1 MFKYTTVSD
10 EDDEDDE
17 DDDDYY
23 DNDNDDYD
31 ELIIQEEEEVQ
42 IVPQSIGSEIQM
54 TSHTY
59 KPYDEYEHTRER
71 FDQEGDHSNILS
83 HEHMNIHHEKIIDET
98 FENLSNIEN
107 MNDEQEAFSDVIP
120 VSYPFIQYI

>member
-1 MFKYTTVSD
+1 LFKYTTVSD
-10 EDDEDDE
+10 EDDDDDDDDE
-17 DDDDYY
+17 DDYDD
-23 DNDNDDYD
+23 ND
-31 ELIIQEEEEVQ
+31 ELIIQEEEEEVQ
-42 IVPQSIGSEIQM
+42 IVPQSVGSEIQM

>member
-10 EDDEDDE
+10 EDDDDDDDDE
-17 DDDDYY
+17 DDYDD
-23 DNDNDDYD
+23 ND
-31 ELIIQEEEEVQ
+31 ELIIQEEEEEVQ
-42 IVPQSIGSEIQM
+42 IVPQSVGSEIQM

-59 KPYDEYEHTRER
+59 NPYDEYEHTREI
-71 FDQEGDHSNILS
+71 FDQEGDHSHILS